1 MTEPAAVDVLPNNL
15 NNTHITVADVVFADE
30 LPNAPE
36 HYVNLNLTVAHRAPN
51 TFFSTT
57 NKSILNWH
65 FFAVIVTLIILPGLM
80 WFSLHIYTTFYNQ

>member
-15 NNTHITVADVVFADE
+15 NDTHITVADVVFADE
-30 LPNAPE
+30 LPNATE
-36 HYVNLNLTVAHRAPN
+36 HHVNLNLTVTHRAPT

-57 NKSILNWH
+57 NEGILNWRL
-65 FFAVIVTLIILPGLM
+65 FAVIVTLIMLPGLM